1 MQFNKTL
8 MTAALLTVGGFAAV
22 SANAAEAN
30 STFEVGMTVE
40 KLCTVSTA
48 GNISL
53 NPTATNVN
61 ATAKST
67 TFNVACSQGT
77 PYSITMSPTS
87 GTTDSGA
94 GVLTGAGH
102 TAEDERKLAYTLSDT
117 AGGAVWDATYKTGML
132 GAGFEATATA
142 YTVFVNLTADSRNA
156 KPDTYT
162 DTVAVSVAY

>member
-1 MQFNKTL
+1 MKFNKKLLAATL
-8 MTAALLTVGGFAAV
+8 VTAGGFAAIS
-22 SANAAEAN
+22 SANAETAG

-48 GNISL
+48 GEISL

-87 GTTDSGA
+87 GTANSGA
-94 GVLTGAGH
+94 GVLTGEN
-102 TAEDERKLAYTLSDT
+102 TLETLAYTLSE
-117 AGGAVWDATYKTGML
+117 ASGGAVWDAEYKTGVV
-132 GAGFEATATA
+132 GAGFVVDPTP
-142 YTVFVNLTADSRNA
+142 YTVFVNLTEDSRKA

-162 DTVAVSVAY
+162 DTVAVSVGY

>member
-8 MTAALLTVGGFAAV
+8 MTAALLTVGGFAAIS
-22 SANAAEAN
+22 SANAETAG

-48 GNISL
+48 AEIILDPS
-53 NPTATNVN
+53 AINVA
-61 ATAKST
+61 ATAQQT

-87 GTTDSGA
+87 GTANSGA
-94 GVLTGAGH
+94 GVLTGEN
-102 TAEDERKLAYTLSDT
+102 TAETLAYTLSE
-117 AGGAVWDATYKTGML
+117 ASGGAVWDAAYKTGVL
-132 GAGFEATATA
+132 GAGFVADATP
-142 YTVFVNLTADSRNA
+142 YTVFVNLTEDSRNA

-162 DTVAVSVAY
+162 DTVAVSVGY

>member
-1 MQFNKTL
+1 MTFNKKL
-8 MTAALLTVGGFAAV
+8 LAAILITAGGFAAMS
-22 SANAAEAN
+22 SANAETAG

-87 GTTDSGA
+87 GTADSGA
-94 GVLTGAGH
+94 GELTG
-102 TAEDERKLAYTLSDT
+102 TVNTEEKLAYTLSET
-117 AGGAVWDATYKTGML
+117 PGGAVWDATYKTGVL
-132 GAGFEATATA
+132 GAGFVDEPTA

-162 DTVAVSVAY
+162 DTVAVSVGY